1 MQQLRVSSALP
12 DPPFEFYDNGAPS
25 GFDVALTQAIAREI
39 GRAWTLVPFSGDS
52 FEAIFDGLG
61 ASADLVASGT
71 TITPERQ
78 ARARFCAPYLRS
90 GQSLVVNINATP
102 HATSLD
108 ALGGLAVGIQKG
120 NTSEAVAQQLLAQ
133 GKIARIAWYA
143 YHDIDKALGDL
154 EAGRIGA
161 IIKLEPVMRALT
173 ATRPS
178 LRVVQAGLTVEM
190 IAYCVA
196 LADKALADD
205 INAAQQTL
213 LANGTIEALANRFN
227 LLSPHTEIAR

>member
-12 DPPFEFYDNGAPS
+12 DPPFEFYDGATPA
-25 GFDVALTQAIAREI
+25 GFDVALTQAIARRL
-39 GRAWTLVPFSGDS
+39 GREWSLVPFSGES

-61 ASADLVASGT
+61 ATADLIASGT
-71 TITPERQ
+71 TVTPERQ

-90 GQSLVVNINATP
+90 GQSLVVNIEATP
-102 HATSLD
+102 GATSVD
-108 ALGGLAVGIQKG
+108 ALHGLAVGIQKG
-120 NTSEAVAQQLLAQ
+120 NTSEAVAQRFLVE
-133 GKIARIAWYA
+133 GKISRIAWYA
-143 YHDIDKALGDL
+143 YHDIAKALDDL
-154 EAGRIGA
+154 EAARIGA

-173 ATRPS
+173 ASRQK

-196 LADKALADD
+196 LGDEALEAGV
-205 INAAQQTL
+205 NAAQQAL
-213 LANGTIEALANRFN
+213 LADGTIETLANRFN